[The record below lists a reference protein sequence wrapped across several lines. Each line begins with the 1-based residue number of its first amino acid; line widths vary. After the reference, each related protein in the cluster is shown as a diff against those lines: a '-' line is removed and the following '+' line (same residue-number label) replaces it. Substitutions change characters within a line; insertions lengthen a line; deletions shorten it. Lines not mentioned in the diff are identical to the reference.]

1 MRKKYLSALL
11 FGALLFASAGTFTS
25 CKDYD
30 DDINNLQE
38 QINTI
43 NTTLEELTSKIN
55 GLGAGVTDFKYENG
69 KLVIVTD
76 KGTNF
81 EVTLPE
87 ADGIKE
93 LEIKDGIL
101 YADGEKVGV
110 VAGEG
115 GAVNVEVKDGILYIN
130 GEAQE
135 LNDEVG
141 SKVVVVDNGNGTYT
155 LTVDGTS
162 IVLPKAS
169 VSVDVKFNTDARYFT
184 NVSQDGKSSKGGIKW
199 ATADKYRGNWGG
211 LKAVEKGKLLVGQ
224 ISTIQIKTLSATF
237 DLENSHLTLVNTLGE
252 EAPVVVT
259 PVAEGKK
266 GPSYDNNITR
276 AADANGIWD
285 LKIEMKSDVTADNI
299 DVIFATLNSDNQY
312 KNVKYALAVDGRV
325 VTDYDLC
332 IDTDES
338 KTAVTEAF
346 EFGTT
351 KLMFKVDGEE
361 KNALANVISSTIEVE
376 SSTARIPI
384 GKSTTLYL
392 ASNEAKSDDGT
403 AQKVDY
409 IYDSYIEID
418 DKDMAEEYGISAKGM
433 TLDVSS
439 KAASLNNLPLII
451 HVLDINGNEVESK
464 RVYVNFAA
472 SVAAGDELKDQ
483 VYTVMPSVDKDKQFI
498 LIDLGTTFT
507 GLTSEEAVA
516 ISTDKQTLGTG
527 TVTWYSVAKNNL
539 FKTEGTVGAIDALE
553 VLSANSDILY
563 YTKKEDALKYGL
575 EGKDG
580 VSIDFNSAT
589 VNVKAS
595 TIREIAYA
603 VVPFDN
609 ASINNDAKANVKTP
623 FTLILK
629 DKNGNEI
636 RKASAHFELAL
647 PTFDQLLEANTT
659 QNLWNEGVF
668 KARLT
673 PTGADEG
680 QIKLASA
687 FVSKNDGTTNYIDL
701 NSADGLLSYE
711 LAYKDFD
718 EKDQYVDVTSTI
730 PATLDGK
737 IVKDGKLLNED
748 INATATLSVY
758 GTSFKNLQV
767 TKEFKI
773 DLMSIFEGAEL
784 AYYVGGKPVDGAMVL
799 ESYRYIY
806 SGKND
811 NKNNPDAGLY
821 VKYNGE
827 IVPFFFNAKQG
838 PFTNGVEILAT
849 TSEGI
854 KALKS
859 ELTIATASDQTQKQ
873 VVPFIYK
880 KDGALGDTFEFAT
893 PEVGGTTR
901 GSLDLGT
908 LEEGTSGAIE
918 ITFVDFMGVQT
929 TATLDY
935 TKVKPAE

>member
-169 VSVDVKFNTDARYFT
+169 VSVDVEFNTTARYFT
-184 NVSQDGKSSKGGIKW
+184 NVSQDGESSKGGIKW

-266 GPSYDNNITR
+266 GPSYDNISTR

-285 LKIEMKSDVTADNI
+285 LKIEIKSDVTADNI
-299 DVIFATLNSDNQY
+299 DVVFATLNSNNEY

-325 VTDYDLC
+325 VTDYELY
-332 IDTDES
+332 IDTDIS
-338 KTAVTEAF
+338 KTAVAEAF

-351 KLMFKVDGEE
+351 NLMFKVDGEE
-361 KNALANVISSTIEVE
+361 KNALSGVISSTVEVNS
-376 SSTARIPI
+376 SSTERIPI
-384 GKSTTLYL
+384 GKPTTLYL
-392 ASNEAKSDDGT
+392 ASNEAKSDNGT
-403 AQKVDY
+403 AQEVDY

-483 VYTVMPSVDKDKQFI
+483 VYTVMPSVDKNKQFI

-516 ISTDKQTLGTG
+516 ISTDQQFKTG
-527 TVTWYSVAKNNL
+527 SVTWYSVAENNL
-539 FKTEGTVGAIDALE
+539 FTTNGTTGAIDALE
-553 VLSANSDILY
+553 VLTANPEILY

-580 VSIDFNSAT
+580 VSIDFSSTEGT
-589 VNVKAS
+589 VNVQAS

-603 VVPFDN
+603 VVPFN
-609 ASINNDAKANVKTP
+609 STSINADAKANVKTP

-673 PTGADEG
+673 PTGAVNTGEG

-701 NSADGLLSYE
+701 NNADGLLSYE

-718 EKDQYVDVTSTI
+718 EKDQYVDVTSTD
-730 PATLDGK
+730 ATSLVGK
-737 IVKDGKLLNED
+737 IVKDGKLLDED
-748 INATATLSVY
+748 INATATLSIY
-758 GTSFKNLQV
+758 GISFTNLQV

-811 NKNNPDAGLY
+811 DKNNPDAGLY

-827 IVPFFFNAKQG
+827 IVPFFFNTEQG
-838 PFTNGVEILAT
+838 PFTNNVK
-849 TSEGI
+849 I
-854 KALKS
+854 K
-859 ELTIATASDQTQKQ
+859 
-873 VVPFIYK
+873 
-880 KDGALGDTFEFAT
+880 
-893 PEVGGTTR
+893 
-901 GSLDLGT
+901 
-908 LEEGTSGAIE
+908 
-918 ITFVDFMGVQT
+918 
-929 TATLDY
+929 
-935 TKVKPAE
+935 

>member
-1 MRKKYLSALL
+1 
-11 FGALLFASAGTFTS
+11 
-25 CKDYD
+25 
-30 DDINNLQE
+30 
-38 QINTI
+38 
-43 NTTLEELTSKIN
+43 
-55 GLGAGVTDFKYENG
+55 
-69 KLVIVTD
+69 
-76 KGTNF
+76 
-81 EVTLPE
+81 
-87 ADGIKE
+87 
-93 LEIKDGIL
+93 
-101 YADGEKVGV
+101 
-110 VAGEG
+110 
-115 GAVNVEVKDGILYIN
+115 
-130 GEAQE
+130 
-135 LNDEVG
+135 
-141 SKVVVVDNGNGTYT
+141 
-155 LTVDGTS
+155 
-162 IVLPKAS
+162 
-169 VSVDVKFNTDARYFT
+169 
-184 NVSQDGKSSKGGIKW
+184 
-199 ATADKYRGNWGG
+199 
-211 LKAVEKGKLLVGQ
+211 
-224 ISTIQIKTLSATF
+224 
-237 DLENSHLTLVNTLGE
+237 
-252 EAPVVVT
+252 
-259 PVAEGKK
+259 
-266 GPSYDNNITR
+266 
-276 AADANGIWD
+276 
-285 LKIEMKSDVTADNI
+285 
-299 DVIFATLNSDNQY
+299 
-312 KNVKYALAVDGRV
+312 ALAVDGRV
-325 VTDYDLC
+325 VTDYDLY
-332 IDTDES
+332 IDTDDS

-351 KLMFKVDGEE
+351 NLMFKVDGEE
-361 KNALANVISSTIEVE
+361 KNALNDVISSTDEV
-376 SSTARIPI
+376 SSSATARIPI

-392 ASNEAKSDDGT
+392 ASNEAKSNDGT
-403 AQKVDY
+403 AQEVDY

-472 SVAAGDELKDQ
+472 SVTAGDELKDQ
-483 VYTVMPSVDKDKQFI
+483 VYTVMPSVDENKQFI

-527 TVTWYSVAKNNL
+527 SVTWYSVAENNL
-539 FKTEGTVGAIDALE
+539 FKTEGLTGAIDALE

-580 VSIDFNSAT
+580 VSIDFSSPEGT
-589 VNVKAS
+589 VNVQAS

-603 VVPFDN
+603 VVPFN
-609 ASINNDAKANVKTP
+609 STSINADAKANVKTP

-636 RKASAHFELAL
+636 RKASAQFELAL

-673 PTGADEG
+673 PIAAGEG

-687 FVSKNDGTTNYIDL
+687 FVSKDDGTTNYIDL

-718 EKDQYVDVTSTI
+718 EKDQYVDVTSTD
-730 PATLDGK
+730 PTSLVGK
-737 IVKDGKLLNED
+737 IVKDGKLLDED

-758 GTSFKNLQV
+758 GTSFTNLQV

-811 NKNNPDAGLY
+811 NKNNPDSGLY

-849 TSEGI
+849 TSDGI

-859 ELTIATASDQTQKQ
+859 ELTIATASGQTSKQ

-893 PEVGGTTR
+893 PEVGGTAR

-929 TATLDY
+929 TAPLDY

>member
-1 MRKKYLSALL
+1 M
-11 FGALLFASAGTFTS
+11 
-25 CKDYD
+25 
-30 DDINNLQE
+30 
-38 QINTI
+38 
-43 NTTLEELTSKIN
+43 
-55 GLGAGVTDFKYENG
+55 
-69 KLVIVTD
+69 VIVTD

-87 ADGIKE
+87 VDGIEK

-101 YADGEKVGV
+101 YADGVAVGA

-115 GAVNVEVKDGILYIN
+115 GAVNVEVKDGVLYIN

-169 VSVDVKFNTDARYFT
+169 VSVDVEFNTTARYFT

-266 GPSYDNNITR
+266 GPSYDDGTR

-299 DVIFATLNSDNQY
+299 DVIFATLNSSNLY

-325 VTDYDLC
+325 VTDYELY
-332 IDTDES
+332 IDTDEY

-351 KLMFKVDGEE
+351 NLMFKVDGEE
-361 KNALANVISSTIEVE
+361 KNALNGVISSTDEV
-376 SSTARIPI
+376 SSSATARIPI
-384 GKSTTLYL
+384 DKSTTLYL
-392 ASNEAKSDDGT
+392 ASNENKSTDGT
-403 AQKVDY
+403 AQEVDY

-418 DKDMAEEYGISAKGM
+418 DKDMAEEYGISAEGM

-472 SVAAGDELKDQ
+472 SVTAGDELKDQ

-527 TVTWYSVAKNNL
+527 TVTWYSVAENNL
-539 FKTEGTVGAIDALE
+539 FKTQGLTGAIDALE

-580 VSIDFNSAT
+580 VSIDFSSLNGT
-589 VNVKAS
+589 VNVQAS

-603 VVPFDN
+603 VVPFN
-609 ASINNDAKANVKTP
+609 STSINADAKANVKTP

-673 PTGADEG
+673 PTGAINTGEG

-718 EKDQYVDVTSTI
+718 EKDQYVDVTSTTS
-730 PATLDGK
+730 ATLDGK

-748 INATATLSVY
+748 INAIATLSVY

-811 NKNNPDAGLY
+811 DKNNPDAGLY

-827 IVPFFFNAKQG
+827 IVPFFFNAEQG
-838 PFTNGVEILAT
+838 PFTNNVKIMAT
-849 TSEGI
+849 TANRI

-859 ELTIATASDQTQKQ
+859 ELTIATISGQTEKD

-880 KDGALGDTFEFAT
+880 KDGALGDTFVFAT
-893 PEVGGTTR
+893 PEVGGAAR

-918 ITFVDFMGVQT
+918 ITFVDYMGVQT